1 MKNEFAN
8 RQNMYLTILGLLDKG
23 EFQPVWKDQKPV
35 AFTTRAAELRAKIA
49 ALTGLV
55 SEQQAATTGYAADK
69 AREERELEELAHEI
83 SQALAGWLEDQG
95 RQADA
100 AKIDLTLSAWQGLR
114 DAELVAKAKLLHQHI
129 TAALAQNDADLANY
143 GLDASDATAL
153 AKETA
158 DYEAIIADPSVAISR
173 RKSLTRALRPQFR
186 EVAELL
192 AKMDRLVLRF
202 RRDEPGTRFAAAWQA
217 ARMIR
222 DLGASAPAA
231 PAPATPAPATP

>member
-8 RQNMYLTILGLLDKG
+8 RQNMHLAVLRLLDQG
-23 EFQPVWKDQKPV
+23 DFQPVWKDRNPTT
-35 AFTTRAAELRAKIA
+35 FTARATELRTKVG

-55 SEQQAATTGYAADK
+55 AQQQAATTGYAADK
-69 AREERELEELAHEI
+69 AREEQELEDLANEI
-83 SQALAGWLEDQG
+83 SQALAGWFEDQG

-100 AKIDLTLSAWQGLR
+100 AQIDLSASAWQALR
-114 DAELVAKAKLLHQHI
+114 DPALVAKATLLHQHL
-129 TAALAQNDADLANY
+129 TAALAQNAADLATY
-143 GLDASDATAL
+143 GLGAEDAAAL

-173 RKSLTRALRPQFR
+173 RKSLTSALRPKFR

-202 RRDEPGTRFAAAWQA
+202 RRDEPGNRFAAAWQA
-217 ARMIR
+217 ARTIR
-222 DLGASAPAA
+222 DLGGAASAPPAA
-231 PAPATPAPATP
+231 PAPAAA